1 MCVCVG
7 AAAYVLA
14 DATLKKKKSNSSLSD
29 ASCRV
34 SMAMLYET
42 ATGTLVG
49 SLPLLLPRLP
59 QAPGSRRL
67 CFA

>member
-1 MCVCVG
+1 MCVCVCVG

-14 DATLKKKKSNSSLSD
+14 DATLKKKSNSSLSD

-42 ATGTLVG
+42 ATGSLAG
-49 SLPLLLPRLP
+49 SLPLLP
-59 QAPGSRRL
+59 
-67 CFA
+67 